1 MIVVWQGGVLL
12 SYSLQV
18 IVINNEKIIECS
30 VTKEQGT
37 IFFKSQV

>member
-1 MIVVWQGGVLL
+1 MIVVQQGGVLL

-18 IVINNEKIIECS
+18 IVINNQKIIECN

-37 IFFKSQV
+37 KTI